1 MVHRLHSDIE
11 TYERN
16 IEEKRSQRLHDEL
29 KGCTFAPKTTRYG
42 KSLGPGMDDSLAST
56 DSDLPVWERLQQ
68 NRQGIQMLRDEIKK
82 QKDLEGCTFQPETG
96 RKPAQSEAELEPVHE
111 RLSKKAK
118 NYEMLSKIKEQQE
131 LESCTF
137 MPKTNTS
144 KRAPSPYRR
153 EVSTSCQCKRRF
165 IKISLGPRIACLGPV
180 E

>member
-1 MVHRLHSDIE
+1 MHSDIE
-11 TYERN
+11 VYERN

-29 KGCTFAPKTTRYG
+29 KGCTFAPKTTKYG
-42 KSLGPGMDDSLAST
+42 KPMMGSMDAGGGGVDESSIVST
-56 DSDLPVWERLQQ
+56 DGDLPVWERLQQ

-96 RKPAQSEAELEPVHE
+96 RKPANAQVEVELEPVHE

-144 KRAPSPYRR
+144 KRTASPYRR
-153 EVSTSCQCKRRF
+153 EVGR
-165 IKISLGPRIACLGPV
+165 
-180 E
+180 